1 MTRRERADT
10 RDGLRNPLTRDAFAG
25 LAFVLLATSTTF
37 AQVADGGPDPAK
49 VRVRIGPLW
58 MNPSISLPNIGID
71 TNVFNDSLDATP
83 KRDFTVTASPRT
95 DLWLRLGRTWFS
107 GAISE
112 DIVWY
117 QTYASE
123 RSANSSY
130 ALAWKAPLN
139 RVVLSTGATWVK
151 TRARPGFEIDARV
164 QRNEPA
170 YTAAVEVRG
179 FAKTFIG
186 VRGRWTRVSFDDSAI
201 FQGRSLSAE
210 LDRKGTSAAVTIRH
224 DLTPLTSVTF
234 GVGRAEERFDF
245 STARDSTTDDYSVL
259 LSFDP
264 AALLKGSATF
274 GYMNFKPQ
282 STDLPGYQGLTFEV
296 ALAYTVL
303 GSTQF
308 TGTLRRDVEFSYDPN
323 QPYYLV
329 TGGGASIAQQIF
341 GPVDVVARAGV
352 QRLAYRTRVGTAI
365 VAPDRTDRLRTYGGG
380 VGFRMGTDLRLG
392 FNIDKERRTSVLTA
406 REYRG
411 LKYGTSITYGQ

>member
-1 MTRRERADT
+1 M
-10 RDGLRNPLTRDAFAG
+10 
-25 LAFVLLATSTTF
+25 
-37 AQVADGGPDPAK
+37 
-49 VRVRIGPLW
+49 
-58 MNPSISLPNIGID
+58 
-71 TNVFNDSLDATP
+71 FNDPTDVTP
-83 KRDFTVTASPRT
+83 KRDFTVTASPKT
-95 DLWLRLGRTWFS
+95 DLWLRLGRTWLS
-107 GAISE
+107 GAIAE

-117 QTYASE
+117 QTYATE

-164 QRNEPA
+164 QRSEPA
-170 YTAAVEVRG
+170 YAAAVEVRG

-186 VRGRWTRVSFDDSAI
+186 VRGRWTRVSFDDSAM
-201 FQGRSLSAE
+201 FRGRSLSEE
-210 LDRKGTSAAVTIRH
+210 LDRTGTSAAVTIRH

-234 GVGRAEERFDF
+234 GVGRSEERFDF
-245 STARDSTTDDYSVL
+245 STSRDSTTDDYSVL

-264 AALLKGSATF
+264 AALLKGSAGF

-282 STDLPGYQGLTFEV
+282 STDLPDYQGLTFEV

-308 TGTLRRDVEFSYDPN
+308 TGSLRRDVEFSYDPN

-341 GPVDVVARAGV
+341 GPVDVIARAGV

-365 VAPDRTDRLRTYGGG
+365 ATPDRTDRLRTYGGG
-380 VGFRMGTDLRLG
+380 VGFRMGADLRLG
-392 FNIDKERRTSVLTA
+392 FNIDKERRTSVLTE